1 MGINLAADTAYAA
14 SRLTCVAVTS
24 DLEVNQRAVTLAG
37 PRGQVCPSTGGV
49 GFRAFTWQGSDLP
62 IHNSLSAPEGSER
75 PSVTARISAV
85 IGASRVMNSVQLS
98 KPRTGYCAMI
108 GTG

>member
-14 SRLTCVAVTS
+14 SRLTCVAVTC

-37 PRGQVCPSTGGV
+37 PRGQVCPSMGGV
-49 GFRAFTWQGSDLP
+49 GFRTFTWQGADLP
-62 IHNSLSAPEGSER
+62 AHNSLSAPKGSER
-75 PSVTARISAV
+75 PSITARNSAV

-98 KPRTGYCAMI
+98 KPRTGYCAMS